1 MKLKGE
7 FPKDR
12 LKLILIDP
20 AKGEDAALD
29 WKDDNEFRLH
39 GRMYDIISTKI
50 HENGTIE
57 YLCIDDEDET
67 RLFANMDNL
76 IKREFQGDRNKNSS
90 AIKIF
95 DKVQQEYVLGGETLR
110 TALLGLTDYPLLTQ
124 IYPYTGN
131 FEPSTPPPENLLL
144 SLV

>member
-7 FPKDR
+7 FPKEG
-12 LKLILIDP
+12 LKHILIDP

-50 HENGTIE
+50 HANGTIE

-95 DKVQQEYVLGGETLR
+95 DKVQQEYVLGGEAAR
-110 TALLGLTDYPLLTQ
+110 TALLAITEYPRLMQ
-124 IYPYTGN
+124 IAPHSNN
-131 FEPSTPPPENLLL
+131 FEPSTPPPENPLL